1 MSMNEKSNENKHTQE
16 EQKPQR
22 SEESTLQEQLIKA
35 QEEIAKLKDQ
45 ALRAYAD
52 AENAKKQSEK
62 EISNTKKY
70 AVSSIVKDLI
80 NVSEALYHATDHVSE
95 EHKKIEAVDGILQ
108 GIELTKKELMAVL
121 SKYLVKRIMPSIG
134 EPFDHN
140 YHQALSQI
148 ADDKL
153 PKNSIIKV
161 IQAGYAI
168 DDRLLKPALVVV
180 SAGPAQT

>member
-1 MSMNEKSNENKHTQE
+1 MSMNKKSNESEHTQE
-16 EQKPQR
+16 EQGPQ
-22 SEESTLQEQLIKA
+22 EQEITGLQEQLIKA

-45 ALRAYAD
+45 TLRAYAD
-52 AENAKKQSEK
+52 AENAKKQYEK

-70 AVSSIVKDLI
+70 AISSIVKDLI
-80 NVSEALYHATDHVSE
+80 SVSEALYHATDHVSE
-95 EHKKIEAVDGILQ
+95 EHKTIETVDGILQ
-108 GIELTKKELMAVL
+108 GIELTKKELMTVL
-121 SKYLVKRIMPSIG
+121 SKHLVKRIMPSCG
-134 EPFDHN
+134 EAFNHN